1 MMNDNKNL
9 KIKVV
14 HCQKCDCYI
23 PSTDTNCPICGSGKY
38 LKGKINDFFVILFSS
53 VIIFFVVGFFIP
65 WLGGVLLLV
74 GFPLAFFDSLRNLKK
89 AQNNCGY
96 YFTDKAIKKANK
108 LNKNINNIIM
118 TAKVKNAVNDFT
130 IKNTNSDSPSQ
141 PVATPKSKLSQLRPG
156 IIWVDTKQ
164 NETIKIRLQYK
175 EGDRVLWRAFTLERV
190 LIDEF
195 YEPVL
200 IGFDKRY
207 SCERNIK
214 YYNIRSVIYINGKE
228 CDKDSFVEVLLGYKH
243 NKLTV
248 SKKRQT
254 CLITNNERSNSYTHT
269 SEKQEMFFDR
279 IKGEKMERLYFV
291 YINAKGVIAAYE
303 LANVKYNGDYIQ
315 GYCPTEGAFRTFRK
329 DRFIKF
335 LDSFEDA
342 IEYLNK
348 VVPTLDINKNEWVKT
363 KSRHHYDS
371 FNLKKP
377 DFNDTFEVCFTGFK
391 KTDKDRL
398 KDSAISAGMIVRSD
412 VTANLHILCCGYNA
426 GPKKMEIAT
435 LKGTMVLTENE
446 FLDFLNSGVIPDK
459 YCS

>member
-1 MMNDNKNL
+1 
-9 KIKVV
+9 
-14 HCQKCDCYI
+14 
-23 PSTDTNCPICGSGKY
+23 
-38 LKGKINDFFVILFSS
+38 
-53 VIIFFVVGFFIP
+53 GFFIP
-65 WLGGVLLLV
+65 LLGSILLLV
-74 GFPLAFFDSLRNLKK
+74 GFPLVFFDSLRNFKK
-89 AQNNCGY
+89 AQNNGGY
-96 YFTDKAIKKANK
+96 YFTDKAIKKADK

-130 IKNTNSDSPSQ
+130 IKNKKSDSPSQ

-164 NETIKIRLQYK
+164 NETIKIRLQHK
-175 EGDRVLWRAFTLERV
+175 EGDRVLWRTFTLERV

-228 CDKDSFVEVLLGYKH
+228 CDKDSFVEVLLGYKR

-248 SKKRQT
+248 SKKLQT
-254 CLITNNERSNSYTHT
+254 CLIKNNERSNSYTHT

-315 GYCPTEGAFRTFRK
+315 GYCPTEGAFRTFKK
-329 DRFIKF
+329 DRFIK
-335 LDSFEDA
+335 
-342 IEYLNK
+342 
-348 VVPTLDINKNEWVKT
+348 
-363 KSRHHYDS
+363 
-371 FNLKKP
+371 
-377 DFNDTFEVCFTGFK
+377 
-391 KTDKDRL
+391 
-398 KDSAISAGMIVRSD
+398 
-412 VTANLHILCCGYNA
+412 
-426 GPKKMEIAT
+426 
-435 LKGTMVLTENE
+435 
-446 FLDFLNSGVIPDK
+446 
-459 YCS
+459 

>member
-1 MMNDNKNL
+1 MRNRKGNL
-9 KIKVV
+9 KIV
-14 HCQKCDCYI
+14 HCQKCDFYMPRSDGI
-23 PSTDTNCPICGSGKY
+23 CPICSSGEHLRDKFSD
-38 LKGKINDFFVILFSS
+38 LFAILFGGFLIFVI
-53 VIIFFVVGFFIP
+53 VGVFIS
-65 WLGGVLLLV
+65 WLGSVLISIYILYSV
-74 GFPLAFFDSLRNLKK
+74 YDTFASFKK
-89 AQNNCGY
+89 AKCNNGY
-96 YFTDKAIKKANK
+96 FFTEKTIKKADK

-118 TAKVKNAVNDFT
+118 IAKVKNTVNDFT
-130 IKNTNSDSPSQ
+130 IKNKKSDSPSQ

-164 NETIKIRLQYK
+164 NETIKIRLQHK
-175 EGDRVLWRAFTLERV
+175 EGDRVLWRTFTLERV

-228 CDKDSFVEVLLGYKH
+228 CDKDSFVEVLLGYKR

-254 CLITNNERSNSYTHT
+254 CLIKNNERSNSYTHT

-315 GYCPTEGAFRTFRK
+315 GYCPTEGAFRTFKK

-371 FNLKKP
+371 FNLNKP

-398 KDSAISAGMIVRSD
+398 KDSAISSGMIVRSD

>member
-1 MMNDNKNL
+1 
-9 KIKVV
+9 
-14 HCQKCDCYI
+14 
-23 PSTDTNCPICGSGKY
+23 
-38 LKGKINDFFVILFSS
+38 
-53 VIIFFVVGFFIP
+53 
-65 WLGGVLLLV
+65 
-74 GFPLAFFDSLRNLKK
+74 
-89 AQNNCGY
+89 
-96 YFTDKAIKKANK
+96 
-108 LNKNINNIIM
+108 
-118 TAKVKNAVNDFT
+118 NDFT

-164 NETIKIRLQYK
+164 NETIKIRLQHK
-175 EGDRVLWRAFTLERV
+175 EGDRVLWRTFTLERV

-228 CDKDSFVEVLLGYKH
+228 CDKDSFVEVLLGYKR

-254 CLITNNERSNSYTHT
+254 CSITNNERSNSYTHT

-335 LDSFEDA
+335 LDS
-342 IEYLNK
+342 
-348 VVPTLDINKNEWVKT
+348 
-363 KSRHHYDS
+363 
-371 FNLKKP
+371 
-377 DFNDTFEVCFTGFK
+377 
-391 KTDKDRL
+391 
-398 KDSAISAGMIVRSD
+398 
-412 VTANLHILCCGYNA
+412 
-426 GPKKMEIAT
+426 
-435 LKGTMVLTENE
+435 
-446 FLDFLNSGVIPDK
+446 
-459 YCS
+459 